1 MGTGVTPQGET
12 PDVARTIPTTGM
24 RGGLGRTLLTAFLIL
39 AIVPLGLIGSYALQQ
54 NRKNLQLE
62 VERKLQNLATLK
74 GEALRLWFED
84 LHTSFHLALS
94 LSQTHSLAMSEST
107 RYTWWSDL
115 KAQMPGL
122 RGIWAMD
129 RTGQTMWLLGTCPQI
144 NNQPP
149 FVMTPSV
156 ITAPSAMT
164 SEQPFEAMTFSIF
177 YPEASD
183 ADAAMMALA
192 LPYET
197 ETYIFCLA
205 AEELWDVIGGQHE
218 GSEAN
223 HIFLVHRDCL
233 WARQGTCI
241 EPAKESIIGED
252 LASGFY
258 ENHQDVTVLG
268 AYYPMPALN
277 VGILVEQNQAEM
289 MASSD
294 RMAATFIALVLAGAI
309 ATTAISAVV
318 IRQITRPVI
327 RLTESAVAMAEGDL
341 DQSVAV
347 TSRDEIGILTYV
359 FNEMAAELKSLYE
372 DLEAKVAERTQEL
385 QRANYQI
392 QRRALHFQASQE
404 VSQVITSIRDPEL
417 LLSRVVDLIRDH
429 FVYAAVAVYLVEPGG
444 GEIRRRALSPM
455 AGEWPERCYAG
466 DGSIVDRAVRSRES
480 QVITEA
486 LDGEDEIPW
495 HQRLRCQVAI
505 PFRMS
510 AISRTP
516 GLQQGERVLGAMVV
530 SSTGRERIQEDEVAI
545 LEILANQVA
554 IALENAEA
562 YERER
567 QAAEQLEEAEAFK
580 SRFLA
585 NMSHELREPLNT
597 IIGFSR
603 LMLKGID
610 GPLNERQ
617 VLDLEQ
623 IYNDSKH
630 LLFLIND
637 ILAISQI
644 QAGLMELKLQP
655 VDFREIVTGVMPTAS
670 ALVRGKDIELVR
682 EIDDHLPMLRVDPTR
697 FRQILVHLFTNAA
710 KFTEEGKIVLRAWY
724 PEGGPGDRAYISV
737 SDTGIGIPP
746 EDRDRIFVKFEKGQ
760 DRQAIEM
767 AERRRPGA
775 GLGLALSKE
784 FVEMHGG
791 QIWVESEVGKGST
804 FTFSVPC
811 YRAAESVLHGS
822 PDVRGDRREG

>member
-1 MGTGVTPQGET
+1 MGAGVTHQGEA

-39 AIVPLGLIGSYALQQ
+39 AIVPLGLIGGYALQQ

-62 VERKLQNLATLK
+62 VERKLQTLATLK

-84 LHTSFHLALS
+84 LHTFFRLTLS
-94 LSQTHSLAMSEST
+94 LSQTSSLTTSESA
-107 RYTWWSDL
+107 RRAWWADL
-115 KAQMPGL
+115 TAQMPDLVGVWVL
-122 RGIWAMD
+122 D
-129 RTGQTMWLLGTCPQI
+129 QDGQAVWSLGTCPQMI
-144 NNQPP
+144 NDPL
-149 FVMTPSV
+149 PSA
-156 ITAPSAMT
+156 ITAPLSSSDRPGQEMAFT
-164 SEQPFEAMTFSIF
+164 ILYPDP
-177 YPEASD
+177 YPEVSD
-183 ADAAMMALA
+183 ADTAMMALA
-192 LPYET
+192 FPYET

-205 AEELWDVIGGQHE
+205 AEKLWDVIDSSRI
-218 GSEAN
+218 GSETN
-223 HIFLVHRDCL
+223 TIFLVHHDCL
-233 WARQGTCI
+233 WAQQGVCSA
-241 EPAKESIIGED
+241 PAAESVIGAH

-258 ENHQDVTVLG
+258 TNHEDVTVLG
-268 AYYPMPALN
+268 AYYPMPALDA
-277 VGILVEQNQAEM
+277 GILVEQDQIEM

-309 ATTAISAVV
+309 VTTAISAFV

-327 RLTESAVAMAEGDL
+327 QLTESAVAMAEGDL

-372 DLEAKVAERTQEL
+372 DLETKVAVRTQEL

-417 LLSRVVDLIRDH
+417 LLSRVTDLIRDH
-429 FVYAAVAVYLVEPGG
+429 FVYASVAVYLVEPGG

-455 AGEWPERCYAG
+455 AGEWPARCYAG
-466 DGSIVDRAVRSRES
+466 DGSVVDRAVRSRES
-480 QVITEA
+480 QVVAEE
-486 LDGEDEIPW
+486 LGDEHELPW

-510 AISRTP
+510 AISKTSDLP
-516 GLQQGERVLGAMVV
+516 EERVLGAMAV
-530 SSTGRERIQEDEVAI
+530 SSTGRERIQEDEVTV

-603 LMLKGID
+603 LMIKGID

-617 VLDLEQ
+617 LLDLEQ

-655 VDFREIVTGVMPTAS
+655 VDFREVVTGVMPTAS
-670 ALVRGKDIELVR
+670 ALVRGKEIELVQ
-682 EIDDHLPMLRVDPTR
+682 EIAADLPMLRVDPAR

-710 KFTEEGKIVLRAWY
+710 KFTEEGKIILRAWY
-724 PEGGPGDRAYISV
+724 PEGEPGDRVYISV
-737 SDTGIGIPP
+737 SDTGIGIPAT
-746 EDRDRIFVKFEKGQ
+746 DRDRIFVQFEKGQ
-760 DRQAIEM
+760 DQQTIEM

-811 YRAAESVLHGS
+811 YRVSNSETH
-822 PDVRGDRREG
+822 

>member
-1 MGTGVTPQGET
+1 MGTGVTRQGEA

-62 VERKLQNLATLK
+62 VERKLQTLAILK
-74 GEALRLWFED
+74 GEALRRWFED
-84 LHTSFHLALS
+84 LHTSFRLTLS
-94 LSQTHSLAMSEST
+94 LSQTQSLSASESA
-107 RYTWWSDL
+107 RRAWWTNMT
-115 KAQMPGL
+115 AQMPDL
-122 RGIWAMD
+122 RGVWAVD
-129 RTGQTMWLLGTCPQI
+129 QTGQTIWLLGTCPQI
-144 NNQPP
+144 NDHLPP
-149 FVMTPSV
+149 GVTPSV
-156 ITAPSAMT
+156 ITAPSSVP
-164 SEQPFEAMTFSIF
+164 SEWPSEPMMFSIF
-177 YPEASD
+177 YPEASETD
-183 ADAAMMALA
+183 GAMVALA
-192 LPYET
+192 LSYETENGTENET

-205 AEELWDVIGGQHE
+205 AERLWDVIGAQHGE
-218 GSEAN
+218 NAAN
-223 HIFLVHRDCL
+223 NFFLVHHDCL
-233 WARQGTCI
+233 WARQGVCTA
-241 EPAKESIIGED
+241 PAEESIIGEN
-252 LASGFY
+252 LVSGFY
-258 ENHQDVTVLG
+258 ENHQGATVLG
-268 AYYPMPALN
+268 AYYPMPALDA
-277 VGILVEQNQAEM
+277 GILVEQNQAEM

-309 ATTAISAVV
+309 ATTAISAIV

-327 RLTESAVAMAEGDL
+327 QLTESAVAMAEGDL

-372 DLEAKVAERTQEL
+372 DLEAKVAVRTQEL

-404 VSQVITSIRDPEL
+404 VSQAITSIRDPEL
-417 LLSRVVDLIRDH
+417 LLSRVADLIRDH
-429 FVYAAVAVYLVEPGG
+429 FVYASVAVYLVEPGG

-455 AGEWPERCYAG
+455 AGEWPERCYPG
-466 DGSIVDRAVRSRES
+466 DGSVVDRAVRSREA
-480 QVITEA
+480 QVIAET
-486 LDGEDEIPW
+486 LGGEEEVPW
-495 HQRLRCQVAI
+495 HQRLRCQVAV

-510 AISRTP
+510 AISRSSDLP
-516 GLQQGERVLGAMVV
+516 AERVLGAMAV
-530 SSTGRERIQEDEVAI
+530 SSTGRERIQEDEVTV

-617 VLDLEQ
+617 ILDLEQ

-655 VDFREIVTGVMPTAS
+655 VDFQEIVTGVMPTAS
-670 ALVRGKDIELVR
+670 ALVRGRDIELVR
-682 EIDDHLPMLRVDPTR
+682 EIAADLPMLRVDPAR

-710 KFTEEGKIVLRAWY
+710 KFTEEGRITLRAWY
-724 PEGGPGDRAYISV
+724 PEGGPGDRVYISV
-737 SDTGIGIPP
+737 SDTGIGIPV
-746 EDRDRIFVKFEKGQ
+746 EDRNRIFVKFEKGQ

-811 YRAAESVLHGS
+811 YRTSESEIS
-822 PDVRGDRREG
+822 

>member
-1 MGTGVTPQGET
+1 MGTGVTSEGEA

-54 NRKNLQLE
+54 NRKNLRLE
-62 VERKLQNLATLK
+62 VERKLQTLATLK
-74 GEALRLWFED
+74 GEELHLWFEN
-84 LHTSFHLALS
+84 LHTSFRLALS
-94 LSQTHSLAMSEST
+94 LSQAQTLATSEPA
-107 RYTWWSDL
+107 RRAWWSDVT
-115 KAQMPGL
+115 AQMPSL
-122 RGIWAMD
+122 RGVEMMD
-129 RTGQTMWLLGTCPQI
+129 QTGQTVWTLGACSQMI
-144 NNQPP
+144 DDQSLS
-149 FVMTPSV
+149 MMASSV
-156 ITAPSAMT
+156 VSAT
-164 SEQPFEAMTFSIF
+164 SFDSSDRLAEEMTFSIF
-177 YPEASD
+177 YPEPNVDEALV
-183 ADAAMMALA
+183 AMA

-197 ETYIFCLA
+197 EIYIFCMA
-205 AEELWDVIGGQHE
+205 GERLWNVIGSHCE
-218 GSEAN
+218 GVGASN
-223 HIFLVHRDCL
+223 RTFLVYDDCL
-233 WARQGTCI
+233 WAREGICT
-241 EPAKESIIGED
+241 EPVEDSIIGEH
-252 LASGFY
+252 LASDFY
-258 ENHQDVTVLG
+258 VNHADVTVVG
-268 AYYPMPALN
+268 AYYPMPALDA
-277 VGILVEQNQAEM
+277 GILVEQNQAEI

-309 ATTAISAVV
+309 ATTAISAIV

-327 RLTESAVAMAEGDL
+327 QLTESAVAMAEGDL

-404 VSQVITSIRDPEL
+404 VSQAITSIRDPEL
-417 LLSRVVDLIRDH
+417 LLSRVADLIRDH
-429 FVYAAVAVYLVEPGG
+429 FVYASVAVYLVEPGG

-466 DGSIVDRAVRSRES
+466 DGTIVDRAVRHRES
-480 QVITEA
+480 RVITKA
-486 LDGEDEIPW
+486 LGGEDELPW
-495 HQRLRCQVAI
+495 HQRLRCQVAV

-510 AISRTP
+510 VISKFP
-516 GLQQGERVLGAMVV
+516 DLGQEERVLGAMAV
-530 SSTGRERIQEDEVAI
+530 SSAGRERIQEDEITV

-567 QAAEQLEEAEAFK
+567 QAAEQLAEAEAFK

-603 LMLKGID
+603 LMIKGID
-610 GPLNERQ
+610 GELNKQ
-617 VLDLEQ
+617 QLLDLEQ
-623 IYNDSKH
+623 IYTDSKH
-630 LLFLIND
+630 LLLLIND

-655 VDFREIVTGVMPTAS
+655 VNLLEVVSGVMPTAS
-670 ALVRGKDIELVR
+670 ALVRGKDIELEQ
-682 EIDDHLPMLRVDPTR
+682 EIADDLPMLRVDPGR

-710 KFTEEGKIVLRAWY
+710 KFTEEGKITLRAWY
-724 PEGGPGDRAYISV
+724 PEGEPDRVYISV
-737 SDTGIGIPP
+737 SDTGIGIPA
-746 EDRDRIFVKFEKGQ
+746 EDRDRIFVRFEKGQ
-760 DRQAIEM
+760 DPHAIQM

-811 YRAAESVLHGS
+811 YRASDSEM
-822 PDVRGDRREG
+822 D